1 MANLKDLK
9 VRIDSVKSTRK
20 ITSAMK
26 MVAAAKLRRAQEQAV
41 SSRPYAQRMERM
53 LGSLAEAAAGQAGA
67 PKLLAGPGADQTHLG
82 VVATADR
89 GLSGGSNS
97 AILRE
102 ARPLI
107 SRLPGDANTVTLP
120 CDGRNG
126 RDPPHPAT
134 AAMITGG
141 SEDKPA

>member
-67 PKLLAGPGADQTHLG
+67 PKLLAGPGADQPHLV
-82 VVATADR
+82 VVATPNR
-89 GLSGGSNS
+89 GPCGGSNASIWRGWGARIPRPPGAGKPGNAPPS
-97 AILRE
+97 A
-102 ARPLI
+102 
-107 SRLPGDANTVTLP
+107 
-120 CDGRNG
+120 
-126 RDPPHPAT
+126 
-134 AAMITGG
+134 
-141 SEDKPA
+141 